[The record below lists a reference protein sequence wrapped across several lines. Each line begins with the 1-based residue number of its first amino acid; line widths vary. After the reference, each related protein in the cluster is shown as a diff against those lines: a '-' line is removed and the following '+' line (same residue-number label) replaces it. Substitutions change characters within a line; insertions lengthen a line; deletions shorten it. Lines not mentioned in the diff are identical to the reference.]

1 MVSPGPVSG
10 PAPGPFPGSRSRT
23 PVPAYGTAVPAR
35 GTGPGRPSGR
45 GGAVRP
51 LAGLLLAAALL
62 ALTGCASTVDPIERL
77 GRRAA
82 EEMGSRHAPAAGARA
97 STAPAPAAPTRAV
110 PASTA
115 PVPAAPVPAAPVPAV
130 PVPAVPV
137 LAVPAPVVPAVPS
150 AGAVRSTGVAEVR

>member
-10 PAPGPFPGSRSRT
+10 PAPGPFPGAFPGSRSRT

-51 LAGLLLAAALL
+51 LAGLLLATALL

-82 EEMGSRHAPAAGARA
+82 EDMGSRHAPAAGARA

-115 PVPAAPVPAAPVPAV
+115 PVPA
-130 PVPAVPV
+130 
-137 LAVPAPVVPAVPS
+137 VPAPVVPAVPS